1 MKNILSAIL
10 VGALALTILVAF
22 AACGGKDMGN
32 ELEDGMTS
40 MMDDA
45 TGMMD
50 DATTL
55 MDEVSTALDDL
66 ADDLTENGNVTDE
79 SKENEG
85 ADESTTKEGL
95 LGGDDTAKTTAAE

>member
-10 VGALALTILVAF
+10 VGVLALTLLVAF
-22 AACGGKDMGN
+22 AACGKKMEND
-32 ELEDGMTS
+32 LENGMTS

-55 MDEVSTALDDL
+55 MEEVSTALDDL

-79 SKENEG
+79 ADRNDAEDEG
-85 ADESTTKEGL
+85 TTKEGL
-95 LGGDDTAKTTAAE
+95 LGGDDKNGTTAAE